1 MSSIAF
7 IHTID
12 DALKTSVF
20 NRFDSFFGLTNQ
32 NRDLVFQ
39 PKSIC
44 QRKIAEKRGEASVE
58 FMSLWRTNV
67 ATDWE
72 RQRTAL
78 ARSGMN
84 IEFVDSNKTSV
95 VNIKAVPVILSYEL
109 RFWSRNLDSTTQAI
123 ESYMKWFQDH
133 PNLILYYQGLY
144 EMDIYVKFGD
154 AVDETDYDI
163 YDKGLYYVTRVP
175 LTLEGWL
182 LTEVTSKTV
191 LTIIL
196 DIFLREGT
204 APNYVDTLVS
214 ETTITASSVITE

>member
-1 MSSIAF
+1 MSSVSF

-12 DALKTSVF
+12 DALKASIFTKF
-20 NRFDSFFGLTNQ
+20 ASFFGLTNQ
-32 NRDLVFQ
+32 NKDIVFQ

-58 FMSLWRTNV
+58 FISLWRTNTG
-67 ATDWE
+67 TDWG
-72 RQRTAL
+72 RQRSAL

-109 RFWSRNLDSTTQAI
+109 RFWSRNLDSITLAI
-123 ESYMKWFQDH
+123 ESYLNWFQST
-133 PNLILYYQGLY
+133 PNLKLYYQGLY
-144 EMDIYVKFGD
+144 EMDMYLKFGE
-154 AVDETDYDI
+154 AVDETDFDI
-163 YDKGLYYVTRVP
+163 YNKGLYYITRVP
-175 LTLEGWL
+175 LTIEGWL

-191 LTIIL
+191 LKIIL

-204 APNYVDTLVS
+204 APNYLDTLVS